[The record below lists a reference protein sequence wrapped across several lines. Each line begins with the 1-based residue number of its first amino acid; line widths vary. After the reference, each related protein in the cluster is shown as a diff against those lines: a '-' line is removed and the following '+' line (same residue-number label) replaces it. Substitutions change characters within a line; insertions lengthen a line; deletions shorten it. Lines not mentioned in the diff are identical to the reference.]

1 MNNELKNNLLILK
14 HLVLKGTALFDIL
27 QRIEEIEK
35 ILSNSIIIP
44 KDELEFEFTEFEKPE
59 NLKHI
64 VCKISGPK
72 EIFTYDL
79 RNKFLQENKE
89 EFMKRVKED
98 LKKKLIAGWTLSENK
113 FNII

>member
-1 MNNELKNNLLILK
+1 MNNELKNNILILK
-14 HLVLKGTALFDIL
+14 HLVLKGTSLFDAL

-44 KDELEFEFTEFEKPE
+44 KDELEFEFTEFEEPA
-59 NLKHI
+59 NLNHI

-72 EIFTYDL
+72 EVFTYDL

-89 EFMKRVKED
+89 EFMKHVKED
-98 LKKKLIAGWTLSENK
+98 LKKKVIAGWTISANM
-113 FNII
+113 

>member
-1 MNNELKNNLLILK
+1 MNSKIKEYINQLKY
-14 HLVLKGTALFDIL
+14 LVLKGNSVDGL

-44 KDELEFEFTEFEKPE
+44 KDELEFEFTEFEKPD

-72 EIFTYDL
+72 EIFTYDS
-79 RNKFLQENKE
+79 RNKFIQENKE
-89 EFMKRVKED
+89 EFMKHVKED
-98 LKKKLIAGWTLSENK
+98 LKNKLICQLEPECK
-113 FNII
+113 

>member
-1 MNNELKNNLLILK
+1 MNNELKNNILILK
-14 HLVLKGTALFDIL
+14 NMALKGTALFDIL

-44 KDELEFEFTEFEKPE
+44 KDELEFEFTEFEKPD

-64 VCKISGPK
+64 VCKIAGPK
-72 EIFTYDL
+72 EIFTYDS

-89 EFMKRVKED
+89 EFMERVKED
-98 LKKKLIAGWTLSENK
+98 LKKKVIADLSLSANK
-113 FNII
+113 

>member
-1 MNNELKNNLLILK
+1 MNSKIKEYINQLKY
-14 HLVLKGTALFDIL
+14 LVLKGNSVDAL
-27 QRIEEIEK
+27 QRIDDVEK

-44 KDELEFEFTEFEKPE
+44 KDELEFEFTEFEKPD

-72 EIFTYDL
+72 EIFTYDS

-89 EFMKRVKED
+89 EFMKHVKED
-98 LKKKLIAGWTLSENK
+98 LKKKIIDHWNMSENE
-113 FNII
+113 